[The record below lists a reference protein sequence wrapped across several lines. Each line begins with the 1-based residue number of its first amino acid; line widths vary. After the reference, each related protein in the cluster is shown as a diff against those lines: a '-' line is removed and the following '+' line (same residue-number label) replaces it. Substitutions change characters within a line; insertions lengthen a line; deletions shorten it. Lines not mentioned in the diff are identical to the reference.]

1 MPPDCGE
8 GNGPRIPRGGCGRMG
23 MGPGGAEPPKLR
35 SPKSAAGHPRRRREG
50 APSVGPDPAAHSA
63 PRGRWERGRH
73 RRARR
78 AVAEGAGPGSASR
91 ADARDPQQAKCC
103 GQVPR
108 ERGLRVE
115 GTARQGAGMQLR
127 QKGWPRGRAPGPAQ
141 EPRRLRETTVSGG
154 WFRSQPRSC
163 VTSASSLAPWC
174 PHPLTCN
181 IYVNAG
187 WL

>member
-1 MPPDCGE
+1 
-8 GNGPRIPRGGCGRMG
+8 
-23 MGPGGAEPPKLR
+23 MGPGEAELPKLR
-35 SPKSAAGHPRRRREG
+35 SPKSAAGHPRRRRVG
-50 APSVGPDPAAHSA
+50 APSVGPDPAA
-63 PRGRWERGRH
+63 PQCRPGTVGEGPTTQGPPCCGREGRSRLCFPG
-73 RRARR
+73 RRQR
-78 AVAEGAGPGSASR
+78 
-91 ADARDPQQAKCC
+91 PQQAKCC

-115 GTARQGAGMQLR
+115 GTARQGAGMHLG

-141 EPRRLRETTVSGG
+141 EPWRQRETTVSGG